1 MYFPDDEQYLS
12 VFSCVGHL
20 HFFFRKMSIQ
30 FFSFFL
36 TYYFWLRWVLLA
48 VPGLSLVVADGSI
61 LVALLGLLAAM
72 ASLVS
77 EHRL

>member
-1 MYFPDDEQYLS
+1 
-12 VFSCVGHL
+12 
-20 HFFFRKMSIQ
+20 MSIQ

-48 VPGLSLVVADGSI
+48 VPRLSLVVADGSI